1 MAMEALKI
9 AIAVLIGLGTGI
21 VVSGAV
27 FAFITIV
34 GVVPRLAQKTK
45 TERHIKVYE
54 SAIIGGGVFGT
65 LTGVVDFSLPIG
77 NIPVVVISFANGI
90 FFGALA
96 MSLAEVLNVI
106 PILTRRGRLQH
117 GMMYFVLAI
126 ALGKLVGALLYFLV
140 SGFYDAGNM

>member
-1 MAMEALKI
+1 MEVLKSI
-9 AIAVLIGLGTGI
+9 LAAAIGVGTGL

-34 GVVPRLAQKTK
+34 GIVPRLAQKTK
-45 TERHIKVYE
+45 TERHIRIYE
-54 SAIIGGGVFGT
+54 SAIILGGIFGT
-65 LTGVVDFSLPIG
+65 LTGVVQFRLPIG
-77 NIPVVVISFANGI
+77 TVAVVVLALANGI

-117 GMMYFVLAI
+117 GMFYFVMAI
-126 ALGKLVGALLYFLV
+126 ALGKFIGALLYFLIP
-140 SGFYDAGNM
+140 GFYDAGSM

>member
-1 MAMEALKI
+1 MEMLKYAL
-9 AIAVLIGLGTGI
+9 VVFIGVGAGI

-45 TERHIKVYE
+45 TERNIRVYE
-54 SAIIGGGVFGT
+54 SAIVLGGIFGT
-65 LTGVVDFSLPIG
+65 LTGVVNFTLPIG
-77 NIPVVVISFANGI
+77 SVPVVLLSLANGV

-117 GMMYFVLAI
+117 GMFYFVLAI
-126 ALGKLVGALLYFLV
+126 ALGKLVGALLYFLM
-140 SGFYDAGNM
+140 SGFYDASSM

>member
-1 MAMEALKI
+1 MEALKVV
-9 AIAVLIGLGTGI
+9 AAVLIGAGTGV

-45 TERHIKVYE
+45 TERQTKVYE
-54 SAIIGGGVFGT
+54 SAIIGGGIFGT
-65 LTGVVDFSLPIG
+65 LTGVINFNLPIG
-77 NIPVVVISFANGI
+77 SVSVVVISLANGI

-126 ALGKLVGALLYFLV
+126 AFGKLVGALLYFLV
-140 SGFYDAGNM
+140 SGFYDAGSM

>member
-1 MAMEALKI
+1 MEILKYLL
-9 AIAVLIGLGTGI
+9 AVLIGVGSGL

-54 SAIIGGGVFGT
+54 SAIVLGGFFGT
-65 LTGVVDFSLPIG
+65 LTGVIGFTLPIG
-77 NIPVVVISFANGI
+77 SAPVVAVSLANGV

-117 GMMYFVLAI
+117 GMFYFVMAI
-126 ALGKLVGALLYFLV
+126 ALGKFVGALLYFLV
-140 SGFYDAGNM
+140 PGFYDAGNM